1 VDAARDLSSQE
12 EPRAHAAERARL
24 RGLPATT
31 GLFDRRRRDVGISS
45 VLDAV
50 LLEVLRGL
58 LRVAASSP
66 EVAEQLGGILGAVRD
81 EAGAGPLLA
90 VKSEYAARLR
100 YSVRKL
106 DELLDAG
113 LPTVGRGRALRIP
126 VQKADDWVLAHLSS
140 DHDGDEDLVVQALAS
155 VRKRAQRG
163 RR

>member
-1 VDAARDLSSQE
+1 VDAARDFSKQG
-12 EPRAHAAERARL
+12 EPKAHAAERARL
-24 RGLPATT
+24 RGLPPTL
-31 GLFDRRRRDVGISS
+31 GLFDRRRRDVGTSS

-58 LRVAASSP
+58 LRVAAGSP
-66 EVAEQLGGILGAVRD
+66 ELAEQLGGILGAVRD
-81 EAGAGPLLA
+81 EAGAGPLLVA
-90 VKSEYAARLR
+90 KSEYATRLH

-113 LPTVGRGRALRIP
+113 LPTVGSGRALRIP